1 MNKTKMK
8 ISILSMSLLT
18 MSFLVI
24 TNAFG
29 AMTKSFPDV
38 PVAKIQMIG
47 TVPSLGTLI
56 ATVVVGTL
64 AVKYSKK
71 LLSLIGLGI
80 ATLGGLLPLLVHSSI
95 DVLIGC
101 AFILGFGLGFV
112 NTLIPMLISIFF
124 EGEERNAMMGK
135 NTAMNSLGSILMML
149 GGGLLGA
156 KNWVNSYWVFLLGIF
171 VFLLVLFA
179 LPNDKV
185 DRSEKNASGNIFGI
199 LKHLNGYVWLIGLVT
214 LLMGILYTIYP
225 TNLSIIIGQKE
236 LGSTSITGI
245 INAVG
250 TAGGFIAGFSLKY
263 LNKVFKD
270 KIIAGGY
277 ITLGVTFLLG
287 RIANN
292 LILIGIGGVLS
303 GFAMSM
309 IMSTI
314 PFYMSVL
321 SHKYELAVSMMLFQF
336 MNSIGGFISPV
347 LLNLLHIKVGESSFT
362 FGCVSCFVIGI
373 ICILTNLGKKVL
385 SNSVKEG

>member
-1 MNKTKMK
+1 MNKPKLK

-29 AMTKSFPDV
+29 AMTKSFPNV

-56 ATVVVGTL
+56 ATLVVGIL
-64 AVKYSKK
+64 GVKYSKK
-71 LLSLIGLGI
+71 SLSLIGLAI
-80 ATLGGLLPLLVHSSI
+80 TTVGGLLPLLIHGSV

-124 EGEERNAMMGK
+124 EGEERNEMMGK
-135 NTAMNSLGSILMML
+135 NTAMNSLGSILMMF

-171 VFLLVLFA
+171 VFLLVLFV
-179 LPNDKV
+179 LPTDKV
-185 DRSEKNASGNIFGI
+185 DYNEKSADSNVFGI
-199 LKHLNGYVWLIGLVT
+199 LRNLNGYVWLIGLIT

-225 TNLSIIIGQKE
+225 TNLSIVIDQKQ

-245 INAVG
+245 VNAVG

-263 LNKVFKD
+263 LNKVFRD
-270 KIIAGGY
+270 KIIASGF
-277 ITLGVTFLLG
+277 ITLGITFLLG
-287 RIANN
+287 AIAHN
-292 LILIGIGGVLS
+292 LVLICIGGILS

-314 PFYMSVL
+314 PFYMSVV
-321 SHKYELAVSMMLFQF
+321 SHKYELAVSMMVFQF

-347 LLNLLHIKVGESSFT
+347 LLNLIHIKAGEASFT
-362 FGCVSCFVIGI
+362 FGCVCCFAIGL
-373 ICILTNLGKKVL
+373 ICILANLGKRVM

>member
-8 ISILSMSLLT
+8 ISILSMGLLT

-56 ATVVVGTL
+56 ATLVVGVL
-64 AVKYSKK
+64 AVKFSKK
-71 LLSLIGLGI
+71 SLSLVGLGLT
-80 ATLGGLLPLLVHSSI
+80 TLGGLLPLAFHDSV
-95 DVLIGC
+95 DMLISC
-101 AFILGFGLGFV
+101 AFVLSFGLGFV
-112 NTLIPMLISIFF
+112 NTLIPMIISIFF
-124 EGEERNAMMGK
+124 EGEERNELMGK

-156 KNWVNSYWVFLLGIF
+156 KNWVNSYWVFILGIL

-185 DRSEKNASGNIFGI
+185 NKDEKSNNTSVTKI
-199 LKHLNGYVWLIGLVT
+199 LRNLNGYVWLIGFIT

-225 TNLSIIIGQKE
+225 TNLSIVINQKNF
-236 LGSTSITGI
+236 GSTSVTGI

-263 LNKVFKD
+263 LN
-270 KIIAGGY
+270 
-277 ITLGVTFLLG
+277 
-287 RIANN
+287 
-292 LILIGIGGVLS
+292 
-303 GFAMSM
+303 
-309 IMSTI
+309 
-314 PFYMSVL
+314 P
-321 SHKYELAVSMMLFQF
+321 E
-336 MNSIGGFISPV
+336 
-347 LLNLLHIKVGESSFT
+347 
-362 FGCVSCFVIGI
+362 
-373 ICILTNLGKKVL
+373 L
-385 SNSVKEG
+385 SN

>member
-1 MNKTKMK
+1 MNKLKLK
-8 ISILSMSLLT
+8 VSILSMSLLT

-29 AMTKSFPDV
+29 AITKSFPNV
-38 PVAKIQMIG
+38 AVAKIQMIG

-56 ATVVVGTL
+56 ATIVVGFL
-64 AVKYSKK
+64 GVRHSKK
-71 LLSLIGLGI
+71 SLSLIGLAI
-80 ATLGGLLPLLVHSSI
+80 ATTGGLLPLLFHNSVE
-95 DVLIGC
+95 VLIGC

-112 NTLIPMLISIFF
+112 NTLIPTLISIFF
-124 EGEERNAMMGK
+124 EGNEKNEMMGK

-156 KNWVNSYWVFLLGIF
+156 NNWVNSYWVFVLGILI
-171 VFLLVLFA
+171 FLLVLLA
-179 LPNDKV
+179 LPNDQAEH
-185 DRSEKNASGNIFGI
+185 SQGKNSDNIFMV
-199 LKHLNGYVWLIGLVT
+199 LKNLNAYVWLIGLIT

-225 TNLSIIIGQKE
+225 SNLSIVIDQKQ

-245 INAVG
+245 VNAVG

-270 KIIAGGY
+270 KIIAGGF
-277 ITLGVTFLLG
+277 ITLGTTFLLG
-287 RIANN
+287 RIANDLF
-292 LILIGIGGVLS
+292 LICIGGILS

-314 PFYMSVL
+314 PFYMSVV
-321 SHKYELAVSMMLFQF
+321 SHKYELAISMMVFQF

-347 LLNLLHIKVGESSFT
+347 LLNLIHIKAGESSFT
-362 FGCVSCFVIGI
+362 FGCICCFIIGL
-373 ICILTNLGKKVL
+373 ICLIVNLGKKIM

>member
-29 AMTKSFPDV
+29 AMTKSFPNV

-56 ATVVVGTL
+56 ATVVVGAL

-80 ATLGGLLPLLVHSSI
+80 ATLGGILPLLVHSSI

-179 LPNDKV
+179 LPNDRV
-185 DRSEKNASGNIFGI
+185 DSKEQNASSNIFGI
-199 LKHLNGYVWLIGLVT
+199 LKHLNG
-214 LLMGILYTIYP
+214 
-225 TNLSIIIGQKE
+225 
-236 LGSTSITGI
+236 
-245 INAVG
+245 
-250 TAGGFIAGFSLKY
+250 
-263 LNKVFKD
+263 
-270 KIIAGGY
+270 
-277 ITLGVTFLLG
+277 
-287 RIANN
+287 
-292 LILIGIGGVLS
+292 
-303 GFAMSM
+303 
-309 IMSTI
+309 
-314 PFYMSVL
+314 
-321 SHKYELAVSMMLFQF
+321 
-336 MNSIGGFISPV
+336 
-347 LLNLLHIKVGESSFT
+347 
-362 FGCVSCFVIGI
+362 
-373 ICILTNLGKKVL
+373 
-385 SNSVKEG
+385 